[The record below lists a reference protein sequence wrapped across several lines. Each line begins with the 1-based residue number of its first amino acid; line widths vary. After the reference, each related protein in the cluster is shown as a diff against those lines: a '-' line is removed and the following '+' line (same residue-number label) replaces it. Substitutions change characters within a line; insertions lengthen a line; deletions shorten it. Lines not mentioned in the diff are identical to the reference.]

1 MQGDWQNQS
10 GCIQLRVESSVG
22 HTGSVSGL
30 QRLLL
35 IPWDSGRPG
44 QPFTR
49 RVGFQRRQWQWT
61 ADFRGIPE
69 YGLGI

>member
-30 QRLLL
+30 QRSF

-44 QPFTR
+44 QPLIH
-49 RVGFQRRQWQWT
+49 RVGFQQRQ
-61 ADFRGIPE
+61 
-69 YGLGI
+69 

>member
-30 QRLLL
+30 QQSF

-44 QPFTR
+44 QPLNH
-49 RVGFQRRQWQWT
+49 RVGFQRHQWQWT
-61 ADFRGIPE
+61 ADF
-69 YGLGI
+69 

>member
-30 QRLLL
+30 QRSFIL
-35 IPWDSGRPG
+35 WDSGRPG
-44 QPFTR
+44 QPLIH
-49 RVGFQRRQWQWT
+49 RVGFQQRQ
-61 ADFRGIPE
+61 
-69 YGLGI
+69 